1 MENPAFL
8 MCYPSNTLQENNLN
22 SPVLQTTYDSDQY
35 HENLTRALFTIF
47 QKENQSDHVVSLK
60 VHSCHCNNHM
70 GVTNVSKIN
79 QPPTH
84 SHNDNPFIKARLRTH
99 SSALKKQTRTGPT
112 WSSSASASSS
122 SNSQE
127 EHVYVCGEQHHSPS
141 HDVMM
146 IDETIQSIT
155 ASMSFAFFITN
166 LGKGYSIGKNYY
178 GQQGVGD
185 QERDVP
191 ESDSLLKEVVLV
203 GKQRY
208 SETLRIKSVSC
219 SLFHSMLVTESGELF
234 STGYGVFGQLGL
246 GSILGHKNS
255 FTKVEMCVDSNNEV
269 IPLPK
274 IDKVSLGAYHSIV
287 VTQVNNDN
295 DTCKLFSCGLN
306 NTGCCG
312 LGDNWDRMSLTCISF
327 FETISD
333 RVVKIQ
339 TGYSH
344 TLFLTESGNLY
355 GCGQNNEGQLACDP
369 RYTSSLNFPTLIN
382 QDISG
387 VKVADMSCGFSCSV
401 ILTRDRKVFVCGS
414 NLQGGLYL
422 PSLSDRLSVLTN
434 LPWFEMWTHEDNKSP
449 LSILDRNDFVTSVHC
464 GISHN
469 LFETAQGK
477 VYVNGSNRMTQLG
490 RPKESLLFTCRP
502 IEIDIPK
509 HQLTSQYERKWC
521 IGPFSN
527 YTFCVLTRKEKE
539 LQYML
544 LNMEEILK
552 GEYFQ
557 DVDVVTRNEGFSKDI
572 TEGHYA
578 LVIGPSSHA

>member
-1 MENPAFL
+1 MEHPAFL
-8 MCYPSNTLQENNLN
+8 MCYPSNTLQENTLN
-22 SPVLQTTYDSDQY
+22 TPILQTTYDSDQY

-47 QKENQSDHVVSLK
+47 HKENQSDHVVSLR
-60 VHSCHCNNHM
+60 VNSCHCNNHM
-70 GVTNVSKIN
+70 GVTNVPKKN
-79 QPPTH
+79 QPHTH
-84 SHNDNPFIKARLRTH
+84 RHDDNPFMKARLRTQK
-99 SSALKKQTRTGPT
+99 SLKKPKNR
-112 WSSSASASSS
+112 ASTASSS
-122 SNSQE
+122 NTQE
-127 EHVYVCGEQHHSPS
+127 EHVYVCGYTSSEKADSQS
-141 HDVMM
+141 VML
-146 IDETIQSIT
+146 DETITSIT

-166 LGKGYSIGKNYY
+166 HGLGYSIGKNYY

-185 QERDVP
+185 QERDAP

-203 GKQRY
+203 GNHSTS
-208 SETLRIKSVSC
+208 SEPLRIKSIAC

-255 FTKVEMCVDSNNEV
+255 FTKVETCVNSNHQV
-269 IPLPK
+269 VPLPK
-274 IDKVSLGAYHSIV
+274 IEKVSLGAYHSIV
-287 VTQVNNDN
+287 ATQSNGSN
-295 DTCKLFSCGLN
+295 TPTLFSCGLN

-355 GCGQNNEGQLACDP
+355 GCGQNNEGQIACDP
-369 RYTSSLNFPTLIN
+369 RYTSSLNVPTLIN

-422 PSLSDRLSVLTN
+422 PSLSDRLSVLAN
-434 LPWFEMWTHEDNKSP
+434 LPWFEMWTHEDNKPP
-449 LSILDRNDFVTSVHC
+449 LSILDRNDYVTRVHC

-469 LFETAQGK
+469 LFETAHGK

-509 HQLTSQYERKWC
+509 HELTSQYERKWC

-527 YTFCVLTRKEKE
+527 YTFCVLSRKEKE

-544 LNMEEILK
+544 ANLEEVLR
-552 GEYFQ
+552 GEFFH
-557 DVDVVTRNEGFSKDI
+557 DMDIVTIKCDNDASIYKDEKS
-572 TEGHYA
+572 TNFR
-578 LVIGPSSHA
+578 VTGPSSSHA